1 MERSKLVLEIQK
13 CEKVIKPFNYLVL
26 ILLLITI
33 WSIFMEPLNIAL
45 FSFMILMI
53 VSVFYSIKI
62 KKLMISRKNL
72 EDFDEKFEYRGYD
85 AFPEGEN
92 KNIYLSI
99 DENKGGIFTLSLE
112 SDEVPKAT
120 DFTYSTGSIGTP
132 EGDWDFINQIF
143 FKGQPLT
150 IDDYLDNWGKTSN
163 VEIFTS
169 NGEVIN

>member
-1 MERSKLVLEIQK
+1 MKTLISKIESLVPAHFQLALFIMLLLFVSCFLGACTDK
-13 CEKVIKPFNYLVL
+13 CEV
-26 ILLLITI
+26 
-33 WSIFMEPLNIAL
+33 
-45 FSFMILMI
+45 
-53 VSVFYSIKI
+53 
-62 KKLMISRKNL
+62 KNV
-72 EDFDEKFEYRGYD
+72 
-85 AFPEGEN
+85 
-92 KNIYLSI
+92 YLSI
-99 DENKGGIFTLSLE
+99 DENKGGIFTLSFE

-169 NGEVIN
+169 NGEVIK